1 MASPEVTDN
10 AEVSKA
16 RPQKKVGKL
25 DAVKLFEDKE
35 SEEVKKKEYIP
46 GVVNVI
52 KQIFFVTDA
61 AST

>member
-1 MASPEVTDN
+1 LASPEVTDN

-46 GVVNVI
+46 GVNVI
-52 KQIFFVTDA
+52 KQILFVTDT